1 MGCVASCFVRALFEM
16 EKYDGEVLGL
26 CSDPGFPVF
35 PPQGMYTSKEKY
47 LLKIKEKFWTGKDD
61 LIIAGENGRKFVQMK
76 AENFGN
82 KDLRKMIGLEG
93 VEFAGY
99 VIDKAN
105 MTAHVTAKLGG
116 KHDVIFTLK
125 KSERWS
131 RKPILDMY
139 FHNPT
144 VDLNEVSKKLEDMA
158 PALILRGDFPG
169 KDYAMM
175 FRTEDGYSKLA
186 AVCKQWEGKSE
197 EGFYFVDIGTRVD
210 IAMAGICAIII
221 DELYA

>member
-1 MGCVASCFVRALFEM
+1 
-16 EKYDGEVLGL
+16 
-26 CSDPGFPVF
+26 
-35 PPQGMYTSKEKY
+35 MYTSKEKY
-47 LLKIKEKFWTGKDD
+47 LLKIKEKFWMGKDD

-144 VDLNEVSKKLEDMA
+144 VDLNEVSKKLEDMT

-169 KDYAMM
+169 KNYAMM
-175 FRTEDGYSKLA
+175 FRKSVKLSFWTVSNQIKNQSIIEGQSDYIA
-186 AVCKQWEGKSE
+186 A
-197 EGFYFVDIGTRVD
+197 FVENKTLIYRYYRSYLYKFSTGRVT
-210 IAMAGICAIII
+210 
-221 DELYA
+221 